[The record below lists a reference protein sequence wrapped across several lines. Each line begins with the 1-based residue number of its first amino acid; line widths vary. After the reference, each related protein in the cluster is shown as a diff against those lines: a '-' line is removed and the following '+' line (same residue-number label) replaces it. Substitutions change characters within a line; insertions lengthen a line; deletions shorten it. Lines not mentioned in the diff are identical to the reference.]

1 MMEQFNFAYIHALSA
16 SCGFNIGT
24 QTVDNDSIDMM
35 IFTRMRRKAPS
46 FRLGISG
53 ADCEAVLKNV
63 KIQLISIQN

>member
-1 MMEQFNFAYIHALSA
+1 MSFQYLFRQMHGYRVLPMA
-16 SCGFNIGT
+16 
-24 QTVDNDSIDMM
+24 NDEIERVAMRTAKVLG
-35 IFTRMRRKAPS
+35 FTRMRRKAPS